1 MSLIVAWVLFSLVLG
16 LLGAGWGFLVE
27 RLSGRSLDD
36 ALLIP
41 VGLAS
46 VLVAAGTLN
55 AFTLTAPVAVPLA
68 ASIAIAG
75 LPFAWAGR
83 KRLGGWPLLAALGTL
98 FAFGAPV
105 VLSGDATFAG
115 FVKLDDT
122 AVWFNI
128 VDHFKTG
135 PHAAPGEE
143 LSTYSQEYNDAL
155 GPHYPRGSFVL
166 PAVAHTLLGVD
177 VAWVFQAY
185 LAACGA
191 GVALCLFAL
200 IRPLIASSAT
210 RALIA
215 FLAAQSALLYGYSLW
230 GGIKELTAA
239 FALALMAALAAA
251 ALRERPRRWR
261 ALIPLAIATAAL
273 IQTLGVGAAAWVA
286 LMLAP
291 LVVVWLVQAWRAK
304 ERLAAVLSIAALGV
318 FAAALIVP
326 VWIALGDFVSSD
338 SGLFSSGQDEQTKL
352 GNLNDPLSPFQLAGI
367 WPVGDF
373 RATPDQLPTIILVGL
388 VILAAL
394 GAFWACRKR
403 GEWGLLLYPAA
414 ALGGCGAIYLAGA
427 TPWVIGKTLAIA
439 SPALLLAALVGAA
452 MLWKR
457 HRAGIVVLA
466 ALAFGVLWSTALAY
480 HDAVLAP
487 RDRLAELERIGEIV
501 AGEAPTFLNEYEIYG
516 DYHFLREGAP
526 VGPADYRPVS
536 LPLSNGVTLTKSAWA
551 DIDSFPLSTL
561 LPYRSIVTR
570 HIPAES
576 RPPSIYELVWQGD
589 YYELWQRPDGETH
602 PIVEHIPYGE
612 SLELPY
618 CGTAEDGTVQ
628 PKCSV
633 NPAASPSCPELQD
646 IAERARSMD
655 ADLLAHQRAEAI
667 VARGDQTVWPAP
679 WFHDPAGGTLTPNTP
694 GEAVSQ
700 IGVGNTQIYELWLGG
715 SFARG
720 FDVTADGEELGRIEN
735 EQSTIGGYAFVDD
748 LILEE
753 GVHKFKLDYPSAGL
767 GPGSGN
773 NLYTLL
779 TAISLQPVDPPSELI
794 RVPPGEVEELCGRPL
809 DWIEI
814 VERNS

>member
-1 MSLIVAWVLFSLVLG
+1 MSLIVAWVFFPLVLG
-16 LLGAGWGFLVE
+16 TLGAGWGFLVE
-27 RLSGRSLDD
+27 RLAGKRLDD

-46 VLVAAGTLN
+46 VLVVAGTLN
-55 AFTLTAPVAVPLA
+55 AFTFTAPVAVPLA
-68 ASIAIAG
+68 AAVAIAG

-83 KRLGGWPLLAALGTL
+83 QRLGGWPLLAALGTL
-98 FAFGAPV
+98 FVFGAPV

-122 AVWFNI
+122 AVWFNL
-128 VDHFKTG
+128 VDHLKTG

-143 LSTYSQEYNDAL
+143 LSTYSEEFNTAI
-155 GPHYPRGSFVL
+155 GPHYPRGSFILLGVGR
-166 PAVAHTLLGVD
+166 TLLGVD

-185 LAACGA
+185 LAVCGA

-200 IRPLIASSAT
+200 IRPLIASPAR

-215 FLAAQSALLYGYSLW
+215 FIAAQSALLYGYSLW

-239 FALALMAALAAA
+239 FALALMATLAAA
-251 ALRERPRRWR
+251 VLREGPSRWR
-261 ALIPLAIATAAL
+261 ALLPLAIATAAL
-273 IQTLGVGAAAWVA
+273 IQTLGAGAAAWVG
-286 LMLAP
+286 LILVP
-291 LVVVWLVQAWRAK
+291 LIVVWSVQAWRARK
-304 ERLAAVLSIAALGV
+304 RLSTLLSIAALGV
-318 FAAALIVP
+318 FTAALIVP
-326 VWIALGDFVSSD
+326 LWIALGDFLSSH
-338 SGLFSSGQDEQTKL
+338 SGLFSSGQTEQTKL
-352 GNLNDPLSPFQLAGI
+352 GNLNAPLSPFQLAGI

-373 RATPDQLPTIILVGL
+373 RETPDRLPIVILIGL

-403 GEWGLLLYPAA
+403 GDWGLLLYPAA

-427 TPWVIGKTLAIA
+427 TPWVIGKAMAIA
-439 SPALLLAALVGAA
+439 SPALLVAALVGAA
-452 MLWKR
+452 LLWQR

-487 RDRLAELERIGEIV
+487 RDRLSELERIGEIV
-501 AGEAPTFLNEYEIYG
+501 EGEGPTFLNEYEIYG
-516 DYHFLREGAP
+516 DYHFLRRGAP

-551 DIDSFPLSTL
+551 DIDSFPLTTL

-570 HIPAES
+570 RKPAES
-576 RPPSIYELVWQGD
+576 RPPSIYKPVWQGD
-589 YYELWQRPDGETH
+589 YYELWQRSNSATH
-602 PIVEHIPYGE
+602 PVFEHIPLGE

-618 CGTAEDGTVQ
+618 CGTAADGTVE

-633 NPAASPSCPELQD
+633 NPAATPSCPELRD
-646 IAERARSMD
+646 IAARASSLD
-655 ADLLAHQRAEAI
+655 ADLLAHQLAEPI
-667 VARGDQTVWPAP
+667 VARGDQTSWPAP
-679 WFHDPAGGTLTPNTP
+679 WFHDPASGSLTPNSP
-694 GEAVSQ
+694 GRLVSH
-700 IGVGNTQIYELWLGG
+700 IGVSRGQRYGLWLGG

-720 FDVTADGEELGRIEN
+720 FDVAVDGHDLGRIEK
-735 EQSTIGGYAFVDD
+735 ELSAIGGYAPVGD
-748 LILEE
+748 LELED
-753 GVHKFKLDYPSAGL
+753 GVYEFTLDYPSADL
-767 GPGSGN
+767 APGSSQD
-773 NLYTLL
+773 LYTVL
-779 TAISLQPVDPPSELI
+779 TAISLQPADPPSELI
-794 RVPPGEVEELCGRPL
+794 RVAPDEVKELCGRPL